1 MIRPAKPGDTDAV
14 VPLIVSA
21 MDELAAKFAN
31 SSNPKVIFEL
41 FKNFFRQRGNQYS
54 YENTIV
60 YVEEDKV
67 LGALNAYNGGD
78 LLALRKGFLEY
89 LAEKHNL
96 KNFEPEPETQSG
108 EFYFDTLSVVPEAQG
123 KGIGKALIQAGIKW
137 ASALGHQ
144 KVGLLV
150 EKQNLI
156 AQNLY
161 KKSGFKMQNAQKF
174 MGGEYDHLIY
184 DT

>member
-1 MIRPAKPGDTDAV
+1 MIRPAKPGDADAV
-14 VPLIVSA
+14 VPLIVLA

-31 SSNPKVIFEL
+31 SGDPKVIFEL
-41 FKNFFRQRGNQYS
+41 FKHFFQQNGNQYS
-54 YENTIV
+54 YESTIV

-67 LGALNAYNGGD
+67 LGALNAYDGGN
-78 LLALRKGFLEY
+78 LLELRKGFLEY

-108 EFYFDTLSVVPEAQG
+108 EFYFDTLSVAPEAQG
-123 KGIGKALIQAGIKW
+123 KGIGKALIKAGIDW
-137 ASALGHQ
+137 ASALGNK

-150 EKQNLI
+150 EKDNLI

-161 KKSGFKMQNAQKF
+161 KKSGFKKQNTQKF
-174 MGGEYDHLIY
+174 MGGDYDHLIY
-184 DT
+184 DI

>member
-1 MIRPAKPGDTDAV
+1 MIRPAKPGDADAV
-14 VPLIVSA
+14 VPLIVLA

-31 SSNPKVIFEL
+31 SDDSVVIFEL
-41 FKNFFRQRGNQYS
+41 FKHFFQQNGNQYS

-60 YVEEDKV
+60 YVEEYKV

-108 EFYFDTLSVVPEAQG
+108 EFYFDTLSVAPEAQG
-123 KGIGKALIQAGIKW
+123 KGIGKALIQAGIDW

-150 EKQNLI
+150 EKDNLI

-161 KKSGFKMQNAQKF
+161 KKSGFKKQNTQKF
-174 MGGEYDHLIY
+174 MGGDYDHLIY
-184 DT
+184 DI